1 MPGRS
6 FHCSAWEP
14 CHWFHAGDLM
24 RPRGCPLEADCQ
36 ASSGFEGFPGILF
49 LSRAVKKETELASL
63 STRELSLSAVIKEAT
78 LLEIVILFS
87 LFLSC

>member
-1 MPGRS
+1 M
-6 FHCSAWEP
+6 
-14 CHWFHAGDLM
+14 
-24 RPRGCPLEADCQ
+24 
-36 ASSGFEGFPGILF
+36 
-49 LSRAVKKETELASL
+49 KKETELASL